1 MFRLWIYLVI
11 LSFFMMIGVVFAD
24 TISKDPNYIKD
35 RGFGEVE
42 IANYLKH
49 EKHKHN
55 YTIIKDPTG
64 KFKYVENISPRK
76 GDCGNHKS
84 FGGKMGGQTD
94 CNSDRLRLEVAMD
107 KSLRTGKK
115 AKEIWLSYYFYVP
128 NTETNFKDK
137 YLQPYITQMYGYN
150 KKGGQDS
157 GGYAPQISASIS
169 HGKLYV
175 AGAYVIDENNLK
187 GKWHKV
193 EFNVRFSKDYDG
205 FIKVYIND
213 ELKVDRS
220 GFKTSNHDYVHFKYG
235 TYNHKDFGYIYP
247 EGYQFPSH
255 TIYFAKFSIKKDRNK
270 LLTSK

>member
-94 CNSDRLRLEVAMD
+94 CNSDRLRLELAM
-107 KSLRTGKK
+107 KK
-115 AKEIWLSYYFYVP
+115 E
-128 NTETNFKDK
+128 
-137 YLQPYITQMYGYN
+137 
-150 KKGGQDS
+150 
-157 GGYAPQISASIS
+157 
-169 HGKLYV
+169 
-175 AGAYVIDENNLK
+175 
-187 GKWHKV
+187 
-193 EFNVRFSKDYDG
+193 
-205 FIKVYIND
+205 
-213 ELKVDRS
+213 
-220 GFKTSNHDYVHFKYG
+220 
-235 TYNHKDFGYIYP
+235 
-247 EGYQFPSH
+247 
-255 TIYFAKFSIKKDRNK
+255 
-270 LLTSK
+270 